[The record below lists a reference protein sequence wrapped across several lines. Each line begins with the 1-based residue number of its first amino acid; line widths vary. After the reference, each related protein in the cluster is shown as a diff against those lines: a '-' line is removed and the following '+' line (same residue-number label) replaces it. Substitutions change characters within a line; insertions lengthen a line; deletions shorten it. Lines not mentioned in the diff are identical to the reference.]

1 MITAN
6 CVAGGINFVI
16 LLGGG
21 NTEVSTDI
29 VWVHPGYDEMDFSD
43 NIALLELKE
52 PVEFTEEIQAA
63 ALPEVGEVVEGGD
76 LLTVCLYES
85 YDSMVC
91 LENVPVLGHEE
102 CSALFPGL
110 DSIFCLLSTA
120 ETCLV
125 RILGVLNNIL
135 IEVGVVR
142 ASLPSS
148 MLEMR
153 MSFL

>member
-29 VWVHPGYDEMDFSD
+29 VWIHPGYDESDFSD

-63 ALPEVGEVVEGGD
+63 VLPEVGEVVEGGD
-76 LLTVCLYES
+76 LLIVCLYES

-91 LENVPVLGHEE
+91 LEKVL
-102 CSALFPGL
+102 
-110 DSIFCLLSTA
+110 
-120 ETCLV
+120 
-125 RILGVLNNIL
+125 
-135 IEVGVVR
+135 
-142 ASLPSS
+142 
-148 MLEMR
+148 
-153 MSFL
+153 